1 MRNFRAISLIL
12 VLRLLVGAACQDG
25 DQTPLRAG
33 SEGSAG
39 EEDLELVAYVK
50 PSDEKSLSLEQEWT
64 AARSSTTFPMEF
76 INAFSESQRCP
87 TFMPEEYPVIRLL
100 RGEEVVVDYT
110 GPRTSQE
117 ILRFI
122 KRASKSRQV
131 PISLTKEEVDAF
143 KDADEFTCIAHLDP
157 SETALAT
164 TFSTV
169 AEKYWT
175 EFSFAT
181 TSSPVH
187 SSVVCHK
194 QDDESTH
201 TWTPSSGPL
210 EPWILESSRPR
221 GWPMIYILSPS
232 PSTLSSL
239 RSELHDFAKKHY
251 ASLTV
256 VAADPTY
263 FPDLPASLG
272 LDLQDGYPAGAVHQ
286 LSTGKIYPYPKD
298 RGLTPREL
306 QNWGL
311 DVWQG
316 RVRPFTPPGQEPI
329 QEKGNVKIVTSHNL
343 KVKNIPGLK
352 IKIGGRVRDEL

>member
-1 MRNFRAISLIL
+1 MRNFRAISLNL

-39 EEDLELVAYVK
+39 EEDLKLVAYVK

-122 KRASKSRQV
+122 NRASNSRQV

-175 EFSFAT
+175 DFSFAT
-181 TSSPVH
+181 TSS
-187 SSVVCHK
+187 
-194 QDDESTH
+194 
-201 TWTPSSGPL
+201 
-210 EPWILESSRPR
+210 PR

-272 LDLQDGYPAGAVHQ
+272 LGLDLQDGYPAGAVHQ

-316 RVRPFTPPGQEPI
+316 RVRPFTPTGQEPI

-352 IKIGGRVRDEL
+352 IKIGGRQVRDEL

>member
-1 MRNFRAISLIL
+1 MRNFRAISLNL

-33 SEGSAG
+33 SEVSAG
-39 EEDLELVAYVK
+39 EEDLKLVAYVK

-122 KRASKSRQV
+122 NRASNSRQV

-175 EFSFAT
+175 DFSFAT
-181 TSSPVH
+181 TSSTAH
-187 SSVVCHK
+187 SSV
-194 QDDESTH
+194 
-201 TWTPSSGPL
+201 
-210 EPWILESSRPR
+210 R

-286 LSTGKIYPYPKD
+286 LSTGKIYPYPND
-298 RGLTPREL
+298 RGFTPREL
-306 QNWGL
+306 QSWGL

-329 QEKGNVKIVTSHNL
+329 QEKENVKIVTSHNL
-343 KVKNIPGLK
+343 KVKKIPGLK
-352 IKIGGRVRDEL
+352 IKIGGRQVRDEL